1 MIRINLLP
9 FRAARK
15 KENVR
20 RQISIFLLSFVFLL
34 VVVIYYNVNLNQQI
48 NRIKVK
54 NEETTAQLAKY
65 NKINKEIASIKKKLT
80 VLNQKV
86 DVINHLDGSRTEA
99 VLLLESMTELIVPDR
114 MWFTSFT
121 LKGNN
126 IALKG
131 VAMDE
136 RTISDFMKNLEG
148 SYANVALKSMKR
160 KTIKGKNVNLK
171 DFSFEMAKKKKQT
184 TPDEKP
190 EKS

>member
-48 NRIKVK
+48 NRLKVQ
-54 NEETTAQLAKY
+54 NEETTAQLVKY

-184 TPDEKP
+184 TPDKKP

>member
-48 NRIKVK
+48 DRLKVK
-54 NEETTAQLAKY
+54 NKETTVQLKKY
-65 NKINKEIASIKKKLT
+65 KKINNEIAQIKKNLT
-80 VLNQKV
+80 LLNQKI
-86 DVINHLDGSRTEA
+86 DVINNLNGSRTDA
-99 VLLLESMTELIVPDR
+99 VLLLDSMTKLIIPER

-121 LKGNN
+121 LKGDK

-136 RTISDFMKNLEG
+136 RTIADFMKNLEG
-148 SYANVALKSMKR
+148 SYANVALKSMQR
-160 KTIKGKNVNLK
+160 KEIAGKNVNLK
-171 DFSFEMAKKKKQT
+171 DFSFEMAKRKKQM
-184 TPDEKP
+184 TPDKKP

>member
-34 VVVIYYNVNLNQQI
+34 VVVIYYNVNLSQQI
-48 NRIKVK
+48 NRLKVK
-54 NEETTAQLAKY
+54 NEETTTQLAKY
-65 NKINKEIASIKKKLT
+65 NKINKEIASIKKKLM
-80 VLNQKV
+80 VLNQKI
-86 DVINHLDGSRTEA
+86 DVINHLDGSRTDA
-99 VLLLESMTELIVPDR
+99 VLLLDSMTQLIVPDR

-121 LKGNN
+121 LKGNK

-148 SYANVALKSMKR
+148 SYANVALKSIKR

-184 TPDEKP
+184 TPDKKP

>member
-48 NRIKVK
+48 NRLKVK
-54 NEETTAQLAKY
+54 NKETTAELEKY
-65 NKINKEIASIKKKLT
+65 KKKNQEIAKLKKNLKL
-80 VLNQKV
+80 LNQKI
-86 DVINHLDGSRTEA
+86 DIINSLNGSRTEA
-99 VLLLESMTELIVPDR
+99 VLLLDDMTAKIIADR

-121 LKGNN
+121 LKGDK
-126 IALKG
+126 IAIKG
-131 VAMDE
+131 VALDE
-136 RTISDFMKNLEG
+136 RTIADFMKQLEK
-148 SYANVALKSMKR
+148 SYASVALKSMQQ
-160 KTIKGKNVNLK
+160 KTITGKNVKLK
-171 DFSFEMAKKKKQT
+171 DFSFEMAKRKKQT

>member
-1 MIRINLLP
+1 MIKINLLP

-48 NRIKVK
+48 NRLTVK
-54 NEETTAQLAKY
+54 NKDTTAQLEKFKKK
-65 NKINKEIASIKKKLT
+65 NEEIAQIKKNLT
-80 VLNQKV
+80 RLNQKI
-86 DVINHLDGSRTEA
+86 DIINGLDGSRTEA
-99 VLLLESMTELIVPDR
+99 VLLLESMTQLIIPDR

-121 LKGNN
+121 LKGDKIAVKG
-126 IALKG
+126 IAL
-131 VAMDE
+131 DE
-136 RTISDFMKNLEG
+136 RTIADFMKNLEG
-148 SYANVALKSMKR
+148 PYSNVSLKSMQQKM
-160 KTIKGKNVNLK
+160 IAGKSVKLK

-184 TPDEKP
+184 TPDKKP

>member
-34 VVVIYYNVNLNQQI
+34 VVVIYYSVNLNQQI
-48 NRIKVK
+48 NRLKVK

-171 DFSFEMAKKKKQT
+171 DFSFEMARKKKQM
-184 TPDEKP
+184 TPDKKP

>member
-48 NRIKVK
+48 NRLKVK
-54 NEETTAQLAKY
+54 NEETTAQLTKY

-184 TPDEKP
+184 TPDKKP

>member
-20 RQISIFLLSFVFLL
+20 RQISMFLLSFVFLL
-34 VVVIYYNVNLNQQI
+34 VVVVYYNVNLNQQI
-48 NRIKVK
+48 NRLKVQ
-54 NEETTAQLAKY
+54 NEETTTQLAKY
-65 NKINKEIASIKKKLT
+65 NKINKEIASIKKKLS
-80 VLNQKV
+80 VLNQKI
-86 DVINHLDGSRTEA
+86 DVINHLDGSRTDA
-99 VLLLESMTELIVPDR
+99 VLLLDSMTQLIVPDR

-121 LKGNN
+121 LKGDK

-131 VAMDE
+131 VALDE

-184 TPDEKP
+184 TPDKKP

>member
-48 NRIKVK
+48 NRLKVK

-80 VLNQKV
+80 VLNQKI

-99 VLLLESMTELIVPDR
+99 VLLLESMTQLIVPDR

-148 SYANVALKSMKR
+148 SYANVALKSMQR

-184 TPDEKP
+184 TPDKKP

>member
-48 NRIKVK
+48 NRLKVK

-184 TPDEKP
+184 TPDKKP

>member
-34 VVVIYYNVNLNQQI
+34 VVVIYYNVNMNQQI
-48 NRIKVK
+48 NRLKVK
-54 NEETTAQLAKY
+54 NEETMAQLTKY

-99 VLLLESMTELIVPDR
+99 VILLESMTELIVPDR
-114 MWFTSFT
+114 MLFTSFT
-121 LKGNN
+121 LKDNN

-131 VAMDE
+131 IAMDE

-184 TPDEKP
+184 TPDKKP

>member
-34 VVVIYYNVNLNQQI
+34 VMVIYYNVNLNQQI

-184 TPDEKP
+184 TPDKKP

>member
-34 VVVIYYNVNLNQQI
+34 VVVIYYSVNLNQQI
-48 NRIKVK
+48 NRLKVK
-54 NEETTAQLAKY
+54 NEETTTQLAKY

-160 KTIKGKNVNLK
+160 KTIKEKNVNLK

-184 TPDEKP
+184 TPDKKP

>member
-48 NRIKVK
+48 NRLKVQ
-54 NEETTAQLAKY
+54 NEETTAQLVKY

-131 VAMDE
+131 IAMDE

-184 TPDEKP
+184 TPDKKP

>member
-1 MIRINLLP
+1 MIKINLLP

-48 NRIKVK
+48 NRLTVK
-54 NEETTAQLAKY
+54 NKDTTAQLEKFKKK
-65 NKINKEIASIKKKLT
+65 NEEIAQIKKNLT
-80 VLNQKV
+80 RLNQKI
-86 DVINHLDGSRTEA
+86 DIINGLDGSRTEA
-99 VLLLESMTELIVPDR
+99 VLLLESMTQLIIPDR

-121 LKGNN
+121 LKGDK

-131 VAMDE
+131 IALDE
-136 RTISDFMKNLEG
+136 RTIADFMKNLEG
-148 SYANVALKSMKR
+148 PYSNVSLKSMQQ
-160 KTIKGKNVNLK
+160 KTIAGKNVKLK

-184 TPDEKP
+184 TPDKKP

>member
-20 RQISIFLLSFVFLL
+20 RQISMFLLSFVFLL
-34 VVVIYYNVNLNQQI
+34 VVVVYYNVNLNQQI
-48 NRIKVK
+48 NRLKVQ
-54 NEETTAQLAKY
+54 NEETTTQLAKY
-65 NKINKEIASIKKKLT
+65 NKINKEIASIKKKLS
-80 VLNQKV
+80 VLNQKI
-86 DVINHLDGSRTEA
+86 DVINHLDGSRTDA
-99 VLLLESMTELIVPDR
+99 VLLLDSMTQLIVPDR

-121 LKGNN
+121 LKGDK

-131 VAMDE
+131 VALDE

-171 DFSFEMAKKKKQT
+171 DFSFEMAKKKKQM
-184 TPDEKP
+184 TPDKKP

>member
-20 RQISIFLLSFVFLL
+20 RQISVFLLSFAFLF
-34 VVVIYYNVNLNQQI
+34 VVVVYYNINLNRQI
-48 NRIKVK
+48 NQHKVR

-65 NKINKEIASIKKKLT
+65 NKINREIAAIKKNLT
-80 VLNQKV
+80 ILNQKI
-86 DVINHLDGSRTEA
+86 DVINNLDGSRTEA
-99 VLLLESMTELIVPDR
+99 VMLLESMTRLIVSDR

-121 LKGNN
+121 LKGNK
-126 IALKG
+126 ISVKG
-131 VAMDE
+131 IAMDE
-136 RTISDFMKNLEG
+136 RTIADFMKNLEG
-148 SYANVALKSMKR
+148 SYANVTLKSMQR

-171 DFSFEMAKKKKQT
+171 DFSFEMAKIQPQKAADK
-184 TPDEKP
+184 KP

>member
-184 TPDEKP
+184 IPDKKP

>member
-48 NRIKVK
+48 NRLKVK
-54 NEETTAQLAKY
+54 NKETTVQLEKY
-65 NKINKEIASIKKKLT
+65 KKINNEIAQIKKNLT
-80 VLNQKV
+80 LLNQKI
-86 DVINHLDGSRTEA
+86 DVINNLNGSRTEA
-99 VLLLESMTELIVPDR
+99 VLLLDSMTELIIPER

-121 LKGNN
+121 LKGDK

-131 VAMDE
+131 IAMDE
-136 RTISDFMKNLEG
+136 RTIADFMKNLEG
-148 SYANVALKSMKR
+148 SYANVALKSMQQK
-160 KTIKGKNVNLK
+160 KIEGKNVNLK
-171 DFSFEMAKKKKQT
+171 DFSFEMAKRKKQK
-184 TPDEKP
+184 TPDKKP

>member
-48 NRIKVK
+48 DRLKVK
-54 NEETTAQLAKY
+54 NKETTVQLEKY
-65 NKINKEIASIKKKLT
+65 KKINKEIADIKKNLT
-80 VLNQKV
+80 LLNQKI
-86 DVINHLDGSRTEA
+86 DVINNLNGSRTEA
-99 VLLLESMTELIVPDR
+99 VLLLDSMTKLIIPER

-121 LKGNN
+121 VKGDK

-136 RTISDFMKNLEG
+136 RTIADFMKNLEG
-148 SYANVALKSMKR
+148 SYANVTLKSMQLK
-160 KTIKGKNVNLK
+160 KIEGKNVNLK
-171 DFSFEMAKKKKQT
+171 DFSFEMAKRNKQT

>member
-34 VVVIYYNVNLNQQI
+34 VVVFYYNVNLNQQI
-48 NRIKVK
+48 NRLKVK
-54 NEETTAQLAKY
+54 NKETTAQLEKY
-65 NKINKEIASIKKKLT
+65 KKINKEIADIKKNLT
-80 VLNQKV
+80 ILNQKI
-86 DVINHLDGSRTEA
+86 DVINDLNGSRTEA
-99 VLLLESMTELIVPDR
+99 VLLLESMTQLIIPDR

-121 LKGNN
+121 VKGDN

-131 VAMDE
+131 VALDE
-136 RTISDFMKNLEG
+136 RTIADFMKNLEG
-148 SYANVALKSMKR
+148 SYANVSLKSMQR
-160 KTIKGKNVNLK
+160 KKIAGEDVNLK
-171 DFSFEMAKKKKQT
+171 DFSFEMAKRKKQK
-184 TPDEKP
+184 TPDKKP

>member
-34 VVVIYYNVNLNQQI
+34 VVVIYYSVNLNQQI
-48 NRIKVK
+48 NRLKVI
-54 NEETTAQLAKY
+54 NEETTTQLAKY

-184 TPDEKP
+184 TPDKKP

>member
-34 VVVIYYNVNLNQQI
+34 VAVIYYNVNLNQQI
-48 NRIKVK
+48 DRLKVK
-54 NEETTAQLAKY
+54 NKETTVQLEKY
-65 NKINKEIASIKKKLT
+65 KKINKEIAEIKKNL
-80 VLNQKV
+80 VILNQKI
-86 DVINHLDGSRTEA
+86 DVINNLNGSRTEA
-99 VLLLESMTELIVPDR
+99 VLLLDSMTQLIIPER

-121 LKGNN
+121 LKGDK

-136 RTISDFMKNLEG
+136 RTIADFMKNLEG
-148 SYANVALKSMKR
+148 SYANVALMSMQQK
-160 KTIKGKNVNLK
+160 KIDGKNVNLK
-171 DFSFEMAKKKKQT
+171 DFSFEMAKRKKQT
-184 TPDEKP
+184 TPDKKL

>member
-34 VVVIYYNVNLNQQI
+34 VVVIYYSVNLNQQI
-48 NRIKVK
+48 NRLKVK
-54 NEETTAQLAKY
+54 NEETTTQLAKY

-99 VLLLESMTELIVPDR
+99 VILLESMTELIVPDR

-184 TPDEKP
+184 TPDKKP

>member
-34 VVVIYYNVNLNQQI
+34 VVVIYYSVNLNQQI
-48 NRIKVK
+48 NRLKVE
-54 NEETTAQLAKY
+54 NEETTTQLAKY

-121 LKGNN
+121 LKGDK

-131 VAMDE
+131 VALDE

-148 SYANVALKSMKR
+148 SYANVTLKSMQLK
-160 KTIKGKNVNLK
+160 KIEGKNVNLK
-171 DFSFEMAKKKKQT
+171 DFSFEMAKRNKQM